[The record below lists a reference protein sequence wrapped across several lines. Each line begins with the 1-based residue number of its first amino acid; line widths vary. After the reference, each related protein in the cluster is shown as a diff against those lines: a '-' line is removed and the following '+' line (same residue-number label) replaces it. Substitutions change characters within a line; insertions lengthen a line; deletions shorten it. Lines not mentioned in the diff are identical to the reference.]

1 MRKIL
6 FIGKSGSGKSVA
18 AARIVSSNSLPTYV
32 LNSPSSQKEDQLKFF
47 PVEWSEV
54 SELRSANVI
63 AEDLIACD
71 ASQLAT
77 LQNLCNYACRHHNLP
92 ILIMVCHTAT
102 SNNIFPILQCVTHVS
117 FMRSRSNAKSL
128 RTVLAQFNYK
138 KEERDKMLEDF
149 LADRG
154 GGQYGYWTLDV
165 EGETFQRD
173 PAGDAPE
180 VTLDSLSSYRKTA
193 VNYLGLFCPER
204 EKALAIFDYILRKLP
219 LQELRSSDL
228 TVDLREKESGRLRSH
243 SLIDLI
249 HAVTS
254 EDVVPSPEV
263 LRLQAHISR
272 YVVVPSCFFANE
284 ALRRR
289 SCELANIVKSGK
301 RNKK

>member
-1 MRKIL
+1 MKKVL
-6 FIGKSGSGKSVA
+6 FIGRSGSGKSTA
-18 AARIVSSNSLPTYV
+18 ASKLVSSNSLPTYV
-32 LNSPSSQKEDQLKFF
+32 LNSSSGGSQKEEERKFF

-77 LQNLCNYACRHHNLP
+77 LQHLCNYACRHQNLP
-92 ILIMVCHTAT
+92 ILVMVCHTAT

-117 FMRSRSNAKSL
+117 FMCGRASAKSL
-128 RTVLAQFNYK
+128 RTVLSQFNYK
-138 KEERDKMLEDF
+138 KEERDKMVEDF
-149 LADRG
+149 VADRG
-154 GGQYGYWTLDV
+154 VGGAYGYWTLDV
-165 EGETFQRD
+165 EGESFQRD

-180 VTLDSLSSYRKTA
+180 VKLDSLATYRKTA

-204 EKALAIFDYILRKLP
+204 EKALAIFDYIVRKLP

-228 TVDLREKESGRLRSH
+228 TMDLRDRESGRIKSH

-254 EDVVPSPEV
+254 EDVVPTPDV
-263 LRLQAHISR
+263 LRLQAHLSK

-289 SCELANIVKSGK
+289 SGHLASNVKGK
-301 RNKK
+301 K